1 RSSPETGLTREEA
14 ARRRGLVGPNQVVEI
29 RERSV
34 WRLALDQFRSL
45 VVLLLLAASGIA
57 ALLGERAEAAAI
69 LAALLLN
76 AAIGFGTEWRAR
88 SSLARLLAPTAPPG
102 AAAPGGGVT

>member
-1 RSSPETGLTREEA
+1 
-14 ARRRGLVGPNQVVEI
+14 NQVVEI

-57 ALLGERAEAAAI
+57 ALLRERAEAGGTP
-69 LAALLLN
+69 AALLLN

-88 SSLARLLAPTAPPG
+88 ISLARLRALTVPRATVRPG
-102 AAAPGGGVT
+102 RGRPKRPAGELDPRA